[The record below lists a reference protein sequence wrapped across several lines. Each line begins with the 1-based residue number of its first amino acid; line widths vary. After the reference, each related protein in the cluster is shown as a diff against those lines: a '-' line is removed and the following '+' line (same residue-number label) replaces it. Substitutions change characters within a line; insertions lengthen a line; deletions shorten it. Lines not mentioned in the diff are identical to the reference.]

1 MHSKKRALAPTCVTG
16 VSHSPNTL
24 YKADTLIHT
33 RLDRKSVARGLT
45 FWGQWLI
52 SMSLVISLLLMMV
65 YTKFGTIDF
74 HYRVL
79 AVIVLLISAPAYSAI
94 HAYYRRHHYINGL
107 LRLLLGW
114 ILTLTCLST
123 VGFITK
129 SSEIF
134 SRETLI
140 IWALLGYAI
149 QIPPY
154 LLIHHLSRFYH
165 LRNSHHYNSLIIG
178 SDGVA
183 LKLADNFIQQ
193 NQFPLVGVVSASPF
207 EDTETSPL
215 IVGELTQLRALITE
229 HNIRRL
235 YIALSLQDAQRIEAL
250 YIDLLDMNV
259 DVVWVPNLDSMMLL
273 NHSISEVGGRPAIHL
288 NESPLTSNPTAAF
301 SKALMERSLAL
312 GAIICLS
319 PVLVSLALAVK
330 ISSPGPILFKQ
341 QRHGWNGKVIQVWK
355 FRSMKVHDDKH
366 VQQASR
372 NDSRVTAVGRFIR
385 RTSLDELPQLFNVL
399 HGDMAL
405 VGPRPHAVAHND
417 YYTGKIHAY
426 MARHRI
432 KPGITGLAQIS
443 GCRGETDTIDKM
455 QKRVELDLHY
465 INNWSLWLDIKIII
479 KTPFTLIS
487 KDIY

>member
-1 MHSKKRALAPTCVTG
+1 M
-16 VSHSPNTL
+16 
-24 YKADTLIHT
+24 IHT
-33 RLDRKSVARGLT
+33 RIDRKSVARGLT
-45 FWGQWLI
+45 FWGQWFI
-52 SMSLVISLLLMMV
+52 SMSLVISTLLILA
-65 YTKFGTIDF
+65 YSKHGSIDF
-74 HYRVL
+74 HYRIAGIL
-79 AVIVLLISAPAYSAI
+79 TLFISVPAYSATN
-94 HAYYRRHHYINGL
+94 AFYKRHSYLNGL
-107 LRLLLGW
+107 LRLFLGW
-114 ILTLTCLST
+114 TFTLTCLST
-123 VGFITK
+123 VAFITK
-129 SSEIF
+129 SSELF
-134 SRETLI
+134 SREVI
-140 IWALLGYAI
+140 ISWALIGYAI

-154 LLIHHLSRFYH
+154 LLLHYLSRHYH
-165 LRNSHHYNSLIIG
+165 ERNSHHYNSLIIG

-183 LKLADNFIQQ
+183 LKLADSFIQQ

-207 EDTETSPL
+207 EDSENSPL

-235 YIALSLQDAQRIEAL
+235 YMALSLQDAQRIEAL

-259 DVVWVPNLDSMMLL
+259 DVVWIPDLDSMLLL
-273 NHSISEVGGRPAIHL
+273 NHSVSEVGGRPAIHL
-288 NESPLTSNPTAAF
+288 NESPLTSHPTAAF

-312 GAIICLS
+312 TAIICLS
-319 PVLVSLALAVK
+319 PVLVLIALAVK
-330 ISSPGPILFKQ
+330 LSSPGPILFKQ
-341 QRHGWNGKVIQVWK
+341 QRHGWNGKVIQVLK

-417 YYTGKIHAY
+417 YYTDKIHAY

-443 GCRGETDTIDKM
+443 GSRGETDTIEKM
-455 QKRVELDLHY
+455 QRRVEIDLDY